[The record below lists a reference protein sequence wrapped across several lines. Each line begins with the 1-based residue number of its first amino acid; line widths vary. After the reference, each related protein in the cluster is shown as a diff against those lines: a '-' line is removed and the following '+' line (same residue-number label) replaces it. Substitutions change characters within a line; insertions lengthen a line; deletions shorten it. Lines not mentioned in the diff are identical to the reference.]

1 MYILYMEWGIN
12 LEFNKKK
19 LNLNRKL
26 IFYLALVMISVIIVM
41 SLSINFMVENKFL
54 TYISKINKES
64 LERYNITYLK
74 DLFIKDIRNMIIG
87 ISLLMIIV
95 VISISIFISQ
105 KISKPIIVVSKMTD
119 SLKRGGY
126 DQTLEYESSIV
137 EIDNLVNSINDLSK
151 ELYNMEKLR
160 KRLTSDIS
168 HELRTPLTSI
178 QTHLEAMID
187 GIWEPTEERLIS
199 VNEEVIRISHLVDE
213 LKNLAKYDSD
223 KNKLNISEVD
233 LEQLIK
239 NIIYNNESFALEKNI
254 KIEYNLEKIKAH
266 IDKEKISQVIV
277 NLISNAIRYTNCNC
291 ERLGKI
297 IIRLYKE
304 ENLIKISVKDNG
316 IGIPK
321 KSLDYIF
328 ERFYRVDKSRCRNTG
343 GTGVGLTICK
353 SIIDLHNGNIE
364 VKSEVNKGSEFIVS
378 IPYK

>member
-1 MYILYMEWGIN
+1 MEWGIN

-364 VKSEVNKGSEFIVS
+364 VKSEVNKGSEIIVS

>member
-1 MYILYMEWGIN
+1 MEWGIS

-19 LNLNRKL
+19 LNLNKKL

>member
-1 MYILYMEWGIN
+1 MEWGIN

-364 VKSEVNKGSEFIVS
+364 VKSEVNKGSKFIVS

>member
-1 MYILYMEWGIN
+1 MEWGIN

-343 GTGVGLTICK
+343 GTGVGITICK

>member
-1 MYILYMEWGIN
+1 MEWGIN

-328 ERFYRVDKSRCRNTG
+328 ERFYRVDKSRNRKTG